1 MSSVPAIALSEATS
15 LKADYKV
22 AKNPLLERFKTAANV
37 DAPMQALAHI
47 TDDALRA
54 AWSACELSGSLA
66 LLAVGGYGR
75 GELAPHSDIDILV
88 LLPDEPVP
96 HVEACVERFIGLAWD
111 LGLELGSS
119 VRTVSQC
126 IEEAAND
133 VTVRTS
139 LLEARC
145 IVGSTALFE
154 SFAQRYQ
161 DALDPR
167 AFFQAKVLEM
177 RQRHAKFQDTPY
189 ALEPNVKESP
199 GGLRDLQLILWVTR
213 AAGFGSSWR
222 ELEVRGLITAHEA
235 RELRR
240 NEA

>member
-1 MSSVPAIALSEATS
+1 MSSVHAVALSDATS

-22 AKNPLLERFKTAANV
+22 AKTPLLDRFKTATNV
-37 DAPMQALAHI
+37 DTLMHALARI
-47 TDDALRA
+47 TDDALRG
-54 AWSACELSGSLA
+54 AWAACELPASLA

-88 LLPDEPVP
+88 LLPDEPVA
-96 HVEACVERFIGLAWD
+96 HLEARIERFIGLAWD

-126 IEEAAND
+126 IEESAND
-133 VTVRTS
+133 VTVQTS
-139 LLEARC
+139 LLEARR

-154 SFAQRYQ
+154 TFSLRYR

-177 RQRHAKFQDTPY
+177 RQRHAKFRTR
-189 ALEPNVKESP
+189 LTRSNRMSKKV
-199 GGLRDLQLILWVTR
+199 R
-213 AAGFGSSWR
+213 AACATFS
-222 ELEVRGLITAHEA
+222 
-235 RELRR
+235 
-240 NEA
+240 